1 MWGLLSGRGQHAHQI
16 TRLPFRGDP
25 RHPVRV
31 VSMRHQGEAVR
42 GDDGVQRVV
51 VVAAYGGDGRGA
63 VGGHPFCLMS
73 MSRLFFFPP
82 PRFPV
87 FLKESLSL
95 LFFFGGGGGG
105 GGRGLFETES
115 DGLAD

>member
-82 PRFPV
+82 PPF
-87 FLKESLSL
+87 SC
-95 LFFFGGGGGG
+95 LFERKSFVALGGGGVFLRRSRTGW
-105 GGRGLFETES
+105 LIS
-115 DGLAD
+115 QLI